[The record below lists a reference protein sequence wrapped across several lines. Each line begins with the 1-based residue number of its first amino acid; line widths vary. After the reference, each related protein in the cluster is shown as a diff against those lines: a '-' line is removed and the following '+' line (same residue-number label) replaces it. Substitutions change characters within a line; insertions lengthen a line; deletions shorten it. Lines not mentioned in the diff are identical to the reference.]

1 MVVSIF
7 AVSASLEEVQ
17 REYMESLDMGG
28 WIQKP
33 IDFKRINV
41 ILKGITN
48 REQQAPGSV
57 GSWLQLGIW

>member
-1 MVVSIF
+1 M
-7 AVSASLEEVQ
+7 
-17 REYMESLDMGG
+17 DG
-28 WIQKP
+28 WILQP

-48 REQQAPGSV
+48 LEQQAPGSV